1 VRRFLAG
8 IALGA
13 TAGGITYA
21 VGHNATW
28 TAVAAIFGA
37 LLAWAG
43 PAAFEFLADV
53 IDDL

>member
-1 VRRFLAG
+1 MIRFLAG
-8 IALGA
+8 LGIGT

-21 VGHNATW
+21 ASANAGW

-37 LLAWAG
+37 LLVWAG
-43 PAAFEFLADV
+43 PSAFEFLADV